1 MLYSYSAESND
12 LCEHSFPVEIS
23 RAPMQCPAHA
33 GRRSGHSDALVLDEI
48 NGWFRERLPCV
59 AGRRE
64 FNRQRYMIKIATAAT
79 VPQIFGQFVS
89 AVRRYENTACF
100 FVFNQPEFYPGRS
113 NAHLAFRFLAE
124 QMAQLGVNSAEE
136 LADGAALSNTV
147 TLPCPVT
154 GIEIEFDDF
163 ECIAF
168 CPQSSD
174 LDDPLYDPLMS
185 APYPAVNL
193 SSDVFAFSYFVLD
206 ACRAKFGKS
215 PSEISNAEIL
225 APFFNLC
232 VERWQKIAVATI
244 GNFAAIT
251 DTSRCPVHLAPDA
264 DYWVAAH
271 QDPAFAETVKIPHRH
286 ELPTIY
292 ARRISDAWLDYFANG
307 RPYSASGQ
315 AREGMLQ

>member
-1 MLYSYSAESND
+1 MLHSHFAESNA
-12 LCEHSFPVEIS
+12 LCESNYPVEIIS
-23 RAPMQCPAHA
+23 APMQCPAHVRHQT
-33 GRRSGHSDALVLDEI
+33 GNSDALVLGEI
-48 NGWFRERLPCV
+48 HRWFRERLPCV

-64 FNRQRYMIKIATAAT
+64 FNRRRYMIKIATEAT
-79 VPQIFGQFVS
+79 VPEIFGQFTA
-89 AVRRYENTACF
+89 AVRQYENTACF
-100 FVFNQPEFYPGRS
+100 FVFNQPEFYLGRS
-113 NAHLAFRFLAE
+113 NAHSAFRFLAE
-124 QMAQLGVNSAEE
+124 QMAQLGVNSAEA
-136 LADGAALSNTV
+136 LTDGGALSNTV
-147 TLPCPVT
+147 ALPCPVT
-154 GIEIEFDDF
+154 GIETEFDDF

-174 LDDPLYDPLMS
+174 PGDPLYDPLMS
-185 APYPAVNL
+185 APYTSVNL

-271 QDPAFAETVKIPHRH
+271 RDPAFAETDKIPHRH

-307 RPYSASGQ
+307 RPYSASGH